1 MLRKSVPNNHY
12 RHDDQN
18 PKDRIIG
25 GGHRNSLVRNVT
37 DSNTQIRSAAK
48 LLTRDEARRIAAN
61 IAKLPELRNDP
72 SGVIGLLCPT
82 SRFVATRAFN

>member
-25 GGHRNSLVRNVT
+25 GGHGMAATEPRSFSFIKIGAHVMTVLPMAMARKGESLRGENHSYRKGDT
-37 DSNTQIRSAAK
+37 H
-48 LLTRDEARRIAAN
+48 
-61 IAKLPELRNDP
+61 
-72 SGVIGLLCPT
+72 
-82 SRFVATRAFN
+82 